1 MHGGSA
7 ALHIEDVTH

>member
-7 ALHIEDVTH
+7 ALHTEDVTH